1 MAIYTINDIEKI
13 TGVKAHTIR
22 IWEKRYNIVPPKRTA
37 TNIRFYSES
46 DLRKI
51 SNIVL
56 LNHNGYK
63 ISEISEMPEAKIDT
77 LVASHT
83 SVESF
88 SIDSL
93 DAMTLSI
100 LQLDEQKFLHL
111 LDTNIKQD
119 GFESTFENML
129 LPLLDKLHILWL
141 SGSMKRVHEEFVNTI
156 IKRKLI
162 HAISNLNIPKQNE
175 SLKVICFLSSNEDQE
190 LTCLHTEYFLKK
202 NNCTVLNLGKNLY
215 LDDLIDSVQIVKP
228 KFIFTFVHE
237 RESIQYLKDFLIKCA
252 IMNPR
257 PMVLL
262 SGYYAD
268 QFSEYKHLIK
278 SISNFDEL
286 KHFLSSLSSKIFN

>member
-190 LTCLHTEYFLKK
+190 Y
-202 NNCTVLNLGKNLY
+202 
-215 LDDLIDSVQIVKP
+215 
-228 KFIFTFVHE
+228 
-237 RESIQYLKDFLIKCA
+237 
-252 IMNPR
+252 
-257 PMVLL
+257 
-262 SGYYAD
+262 
-268 QFSEYKHLIK
+268 
-278 SISNFDEL
+278 
-286 KHFLSSLSSKIFN
+286 